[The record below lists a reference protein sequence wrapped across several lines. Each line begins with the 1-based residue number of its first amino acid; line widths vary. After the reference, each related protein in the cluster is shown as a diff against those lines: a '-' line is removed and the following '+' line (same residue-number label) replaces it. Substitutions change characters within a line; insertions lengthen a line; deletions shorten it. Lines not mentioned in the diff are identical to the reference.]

1 MIAHLKYYFE
11 NFISRKSNFIYF
23 LVLMSAVFAVI
34 ILFIEMSFGL
44 LEEGSLF
51 NLWWNRLLQ
60 LLEIK
65 NSEASNGKQIVNLL
79 YWVFSVAFSG
89 TIIAFLAAKISN
101 FINDLKKGLSSV
113 IDTNHYV
120 IVGWN
125 SSIFKVFQEIKI
137 ANENQSK
144 PTILCFNGMDNI
156 KMNSKINLEYP
167 NQKGLRII
175 TRSGNI
181 YSSQDLARTN
191 MSKSKSVII
200 LDDTILSNFNIET
213 TILASKINF
222 ENHTIPLIVQMK
234 NDYNI
239 PLLTEIMANQVYPI
253 HKNKIISNVTSQSI
267 RNKHISS
274 VVMDFLDYDGDEIY
288 FLAVNKLIGKSFK
301 QAMLLL
307 SEITLIGIKVKNGK
321 VILNPDKEY
330 IILKDDLL
338 VVIAE
343 DDDVDIELNEYPIVD
358 KKLNELKISLDTELE
373 KDRLSICILGWSKLG
388 QQIIERAIPFLSED
402 SEIHFAYRD
411 NLIHAVPNIPTQYN
425 INVKSTVLTPDQNAE
440 IQQILTKQSFDV
452 ILIVGYDD
460 VLSQEVSDTDS
471 LLFNFY
477 VRSILDKQKND
488 KPTRIIIQLNDG
500 TKEELIPKNKYNE
513 LIVSD
518 TLSALMISQL
528 ADNPKLWEVFEEL
541 FSVKGLK
548 INISTITKYLD
559 TKKIKTI
566 KVTDLILLALEK
578 NQIFIGYVLNDK
590 LYLNP
595 PKSKEILMDNSL
607 ELVYI
612 G

>member
-1 MIAHLKYYFE
+1 MVSYIKYYFE

-23 LVLMSAVFAVI
+23 LILMGAVFAVI
-34 ILFIEMSFGL
+34 ILIIEMSFGL

-60 LLEIK
+60 LLEIE
-65 NSEASNGKQIVNLL
+65 NSEDGNGKQIVNLL
-79 YWVFSVAFSG
+79 YWVFSVAFTG

-101 FINDLKKGLSSV
+101 FINDLKKGLSRV

-137 ANENQSK
+137 ANKNQSK

-156 KMNSKINLEYP
+156 EMNAKINLEFP

-181 YSSQDLARTN
+181 YSAQDLARTN
-191 MSKSKSVII
+191 MINSKSVII
-200 LDDTILSNFNIET
+200 LDDSIVPKFNIET

-222 ENHTIPLIVQMK
+222 EQQNIPLIVQMK
-234 NDYNI
+234 EDYNI
-239 PLLTEIMANQVYPI
+239 PVLIEIMPNQVYPI

-267 RNKHISS
+267 RNKHISAA
-274 VVMDFLDYDGDEIY
+274 VMDFLDYDGNEIY
-288 FLAVNKLIGKSFK
+288 FLVVNKLIGKSFK

-307 SEITLIGIKVKNGK
+307 SEVTLIGIKEKNGNLT
-321 VILNPDKEY
+321 LNPDKEY

-338 VVIAE
+338 IVIAE
-343 DDDVDIELNEYPIVD
+343 DDDDDIELNEYTIVD
-358 KKLNELKISLDTELE
+358 KKLNELKISLDSELE

-388 QQIIERAIPFLSED
+388 QQIYERTIPFLSVD
-402 SEIHFAYRD
+402 SEIHFAYKED
-411 NLIHAVPNIPTQYN
+411 LIHKAPKISDQYKTN
-425 INVKSTVLTPDQNAE
+425 HKTTILNHDQNKDIE
-440 IQQILTKQSFDV
+440 TILINNIFDV

-460 VLSQEVSDTDS
+460 VTSQEVSDTNS
-471 LLFNFY
+471 LLLNFY
-477 VRSILDKQKND
+477 IRSILDKQKND

-500 TKEELIPKNKYNE
+500 TKKELIPKNKYNE

-528 ADNPKLWEVFEEL
+528 ADSPRLWEVFEEL
-541 FSVKGLK
+541 FSFKGLK
-548 INISTITKYLD
+548 INVSTIFKYLD
-559 TKKIKTI
+559 TKEIKSI

-578 NQIFIGYVLNDK
+578 NQIFIGYVFQDK
-590 LYLNP
+590 LHINP
-595 PKSKEILMDNSL
+595 PKSEEISIDESL
-607 ELVYI
+607 ELVYV

>member
-1 MIAHLKYYFE
+1 MIAYIKYYFE

-23 LVLMSAVFAVI
+23 LILTGAVFAVI

-65 NSEASNGKQIVNLL
+65 NSESGSGKQIVNLL

-89 TIIAFLAAKISN
+89 TIIAFLAAKISS

-120 IVGWN
+120 IIGWN

-156 KMNSKINLEYP
+156 KMNTKINLDCP

-175 TRSGNI
+175 TRSGDI
-181 YSSQDLARTN
+181 YSPQDLARTN

-200 LDDTILSNFNIET
+200 LDDTILSNFNVET
-213 TILASKINF
+213 TILASKINLK
-222 ENHTIPLIVQMK
+222 NHTIPLIVQMK

-267 RNKHISS
+267 RNKHISA

-288 FLAVNKLIGKSFK
+288 FLPVNGLQGKTFK
-301 QAMLLL
+301 QAMLML
-307 SEITLIGIKVKNGK
+307 SNVTLIGIKTQTDNVM
-321 VILNPDKEY
+321 LNPDKEY
-330 IILKDDLL
+330 IILENDLL
-338 VVIAE
+338 VAIAE
-343 DDDVDIELNEYPIVD
+343 DDDTKLQLSNAPNLNEMLKALEVSRDSFTD
-358 KKLNELKISLDTELE
+358 KDK
-373 KDRLSICILGWSKLG
+373 LSIFILGWSKLG
-388 QQIIERAIPFLSED
+388 QQITNKTVPFLSKD

-411 NLIHAVPNIPTQYN
+411 NLIHAVPKISTQHN
-425 INVKSTVLTPDQNAE
+425 VNVKSTVLTHDQNAE

-460 VLSQEVSDTDS
+460 VLSQELSDTDS
-471 LLFNFY
+471 LLFNIY
-477 VRSILDKQKND
+477 VRSLLDKQKND
-488 KPTRIIIQLNDG
+488 KSTRIIIQLNDG

-518 TLSALMISQL
+518 TLSSLMISQL
-528 ADNPKLWEVFEEL
+528 AENPKLWLVFEEL

-548 INISTITKYLD
+548 INVSSILNYSENNKITKL
-559 TKKIKTI
+559 
-566 KVTDLILLALEK
+566 KVTDLILLTLEK
-578 NQIFIGYVLNDK
+578 NQTFIGYVLNDK

-595 PKSKEILMDNSL
+595 PKSKEILMDISL

>member
-23 LVLMSAVFAVI
+23 LILMSAVFAVI

-51 NLWWNRLLQ
+51 NLWWTRLLQ
-60 LLEIK
+60 LLDIK
-65 NSEASNGKQIVNLL
+65 NSGASEGKQIVNLL

-120 IVGWN
+120 IIGWN

-156 KMNSKINLEYP
+156 KMNTKINLDCP

-175 TRSGNI
+175 TRSGDI
-181 YSSQDLARTN
+181 YSPQDLARTN

-267 RNKHISS
+267 RNKHISA

-307 SEITLIGIKVKNGK
+307 SEVTLIGIKVKNGK

-330 IILKDDLL
+330 KTK
-338 VVIAE
+338 
-343 DDDVDIELNEYPIVD
+343 N
-358 KKLNELKISLDTELE
+358 
-373 KDRLSICILGWSKLG
+373 
-388 QQIIERAIPFLSED
+388 
-402 SEIHFAYRD
+402 
-411 NLIHAVPNIPTQYN
+411 
-425 INVKSTVLTPDQNAE
+425 TV
-440 IQQILTKQSFDV
+440 F
-452 ILIVGYDD
+452 
-460 VLSQEVSDTDS
+460 
-471 LLFNFY
+471 F
-477 VRSILDKQKND
+477 
-488 KPTRIIIQLNDG
+488 
-500 TKEELIPKNKYNE
+500 
-513 LIVSD
+513 
-518 TLSALMISQL
+518 
-528 ADNPKLWEVFEEL
+528 
-541 FSVKGLK
+541 
-548 INISTITKYLD
+548 
-559 TKKIKTI
+559 
-566 KVTDLILLALEK
+566 
-578 NQIFIGYVLNDK
+578 
-590 LYLNP
+590 
-595 PKSKEILMDNSL
+595 
-607 ELVYI
+607 
-612 G
+612 

>member
-1 MIAHLKYYFE
+1 MVSYIKYYFE

-23 LVLMSAVFAVI
+23 LILMGAVFAVI
-34 ILFIEMSFGL
+34 ILLIEMSFGL

-65 NSEASNGKQIVNLL
+65 NSEASSGKQIVNLL
-79 YWVFSVAFSG
+79 YWVFSIAFSG

-101 FINDLKKGLSSV
+101 FINDLKKGLSRV

-156 KMNSKINLEYP
+156 EMNAKINLEFP

-181 YSSQDLARTN
+181 YSAQDLARTN
-191 MSKSKSVII
+191 MVKSKSVII
-200 LDDTILSNFNIET
+200 LDDSIIPKFNIET
-213 TILASKINF
+213 TILASKINL
-222 ENHTIPLIVQMK
+222 EQQNIPLIVQMK
-234 NDYNI
+234 EDYNI
-239 PLLTEIMANQVYPI
+239 PVLTEIMANQVYPI

-267 RNKHISS
+267 RNKHISA
-274 VVMDFLDYDGDEIY
+274 VVMDFLDFDGDEIY
-288 FLAVNKLIGKSFK
+288 FLPVNKLIGKSFK

-307 SEITLIGIKVKNGK
+307 SEVTLIGIKEKNGK
-321 VILNPDKEY
+321 VTLNPDKEY

-343 DDDVDIELNEYPIVD
+343 DDDVDIALNEYLIVD

-388 QQIIERAIPFLSED
+388 QQIIERTIPFLSED
-402 SEIHFAYRD
+402 SEIHFAYNEELVHKAPKLSNQYKINHNITILNHEQNKD
-411 NLIHAVPNIPTQYN
+411 IEKILINNI
-425 INVKSTVLTPDQNAE
+425 
-440 IQQILTKQSFDV
+440 FDV

-460 VLSQEVSDTDS
+460 VTSEEVSDTNS
-471 LLFNFY
+471 LLLNFY
-477 VRSILDKQKND
+477 VRSILDRQKNN

-528 ADNPKLWEVFEEL
+528 ADNPKLWTVFEEL
-541 FSVKGLK
+541 FSFKGLK
-548 INISTITKYLD
+548 INMSTIFKYLD
-559 TKKIKTI
+559 TKDIKSI
-566 KVTDLILLALEK
+566 KVIDLILLALEK
-578 NQIFIGYVLNDK
+578 NQIFIGYILQDK
-590 LYLNP
+590 LHLNP
-595 PKSKEILMDNSL
+595 PKSKEIIIDLSL
-607 ELVYI
+607 EIVYI
-612 G
+612 S

>member
-23 LVLMSAVFAVI
+23 LILMSAVFAVI

-44 LEEGSLF
+44 LEDGSLF
-51 NLWWNRLLQ
+51 NLWWTRLLQ
-60 LLEIK
+60 LLDID
-65 NSEASNGKQIVNLL
+65 NSGDSNGKQIVNLL
-79 YWVFSVAFSG
+79 YWVFSIAFSG

-101 FINDLKKGLSSV
+101 FINNLKKGLSSV

-144 PTILCFNGMDNI
+144 PTILCFNGMDNTE
-156 KMNSKINLEYP
+156 MNSKINLEYP

-213 TILASKINF
+213 TILESKINF

-267 RNKHISS
+267 RNKHISA

-307 SEITLIGIKVKNGK
+307 SEVTLIGIKVKNGK

-343 DDDVDIELNEYPIVD
+343 DDDVDIELNEYPFVD

-411 NLIHAVPNIPTQYN
+411 NLIHAAPNIPTQYN
-425 INVKSTVLTPDQNAE
+425 INVKSTVLTPNQNAE

-548 INISTITKYLD
+548 INMSTIIKYLD

>member
-1 MIAHLKYYFE
+1 MVSYIKYYFE

-23 LVLMSAVFAVI
+23 LILMGAVFAVI
-34 ILFIEMSFGL
+34 ILLIEMSFGL

-65 NSEASNGKQIVNLL
+65 NSEASSGKQIVNLL

-101 FINDLKKGLSSV
+101 FINDLKKGLSRV

-156 KMNSKINLEYP
+156 EMNAKINLEFP

-181 YSSQDLARTN
+181 YSAQDLARTN

-200 LDDTILSNFNIET
+200 LDDSIIPKFNIET
-213 TILASKINF
+213 TILASKINL
-222 ENHTIPLIVQMK
+222 EQQNIPLIVQMK
-234 NDYNI
+234 EDYNI
-239 PLLTEIMANQVYPI
+239 PVLTEIMANQVYPI

-267 RNKHISS
+267 RNKHISA

-288 FLAVNKLIGKSFK
+288 FLPVNKLIGKSFK

-307 SEITLIGIKVKNGK
+307 SEVTLIGIKVKNGK

-411 NLIHAVPNIPTQYN
+411 NLIHAAPNIPNQYN
-425 INVKSTVLTPDQNAE
+425 INVKSTVLTHDQNAE

-548 INISTITKYLD
+548 INISTIIKYLD
-559 TKKIKTI
+559 TKKNKTI

>member
-1 MIAHLKYYFE
+1 MIAHIKYYFE

-23 LVLMSAVFAVI
+23 LIITAAVFAVI
-34 ILFIEMSFGL
+34 ILFIEMSLGL
-44 LEEGSLF
+44 LEDGSLF
-51 NLWWNRLLQ
+51 NLWWTRLLQ
-60 LLEIK
+60 LLDIE
-65 NSEASNGKQIVNLL
+65 NSGDGNGKQIVNLL

-125 SSIFKVFQEIKI
+125 SSIFKVFQEIEI

-156 KMNSKINLEYP
+156 EMNAKINLEYP
-167 NQKGLRII
+167 KQKGLRII

-181 YSSQDLARTN
+181 YSAQDLARTN
-191 MSKSKSVII
+191 MIKSKSVII
-200 LDDTILSNFNIET
+200 LDDFLIPNFNIET
-213 TILASKINF
+213 TILASKINLDQ
-222 ENHTIPLIVQMK
+222 ENIPLIVQMK
-234 NDYNI
+234 EDYNI
-239 PLLTEIMANQVYPI
+239 PLITEIMANQVYPI

-267 RNKHISS
+267 RNKHISA

-288 FLAVNKLIGKSFK
+288 FFPVYKLEGKSFK

-307 SEITLIGIKVKNGK
+307 SEVTLIGIKEINGK

-343 DDDVDIELNEYPIVD
+343 DDDVDIELNEYPILD
-358 KKLNELKISLDTELE
+358 EKLNELKISLDTEIE

-388 QQIIERAIPFLSED
+388 QQIIERTIPFLSED
-402 SEIHFAYRD
+402 SEIHFAYKED
-411 NLIHAVPNIPTQYN
+411 LVHKAPKIPNQFKINHITTILNHEQNKN
-425 INVKSTVLTPDQNAE
+425 IEK
-440 IQQILTKQSFDV
+440 ILNKNKFDV
-452 ILIVGYDD
+452 ILIMGYDD
-460 VLSQEVSDTDS
+460 VSSQEVSDTNS
-471 LLFNFY
+471 LLLNFY
-477 VRSILDKQKND
+477 LRSILDKQNND

-500 TKEELIPKNKYNE
+500 TKEELIPENKYNE

-528 ADNPKLWEVFEEL
+528 ADSPRLWEVFEEL
-541 FSVKGLK
+541 FSFKGLK
-548 INISTITKYLD
+548 INISTIFKYLD
-559 TKKIKTI
+559 PTKVETI

-578 NQIFIGYVLNDK
+578 NQIFIGYVLQDK
-590 LYLNP
+590 LHLNP
-595 PKSKEILMDNSL
+595 PKSEEILIDESL
-607 ELVYI
+607 ELIYI
-612 G
+612 R

>member
-1 MIAHLKYYFE
+1 MVSYIKYYFE

-23 LVLMSAVFAVI
+23 LILMGAVFAAI
-34 ILFIEMSFGL
+34 ILLIEMSFGL

-65 NSEASNGKQIVNLL
+65 NSEASSGKQIVNLL

-101 FINDLKKGLSSV
+101 FINDLKKGLSRV

-156 KMNSKINLEYP
+156 EMNAKINLEFP

-181 YSSQDLARTN
+181 YSAQDLARTN
-191 MSKSKSVII
+191 MVKSKSVII
-200 LDDTILSNFNIET
+200 LDDSIIPKFNIET

-222 ENHTIPLIVQMK
+222 EQQNIPLIIQMK
-234 NDYNI
+234 EDYNI
-239 PLLTEIMANQVYPI
+239 PLLREIMANQVYPI

-267 RNKHISS
+267 RNKHISA

-288 FLAVNKLIGKSFK
+288 FLEVNKLIGKSFK

-307 SEITLIGIKVKNGK
+307 SKITLIGIKEKNGN
-321 VILNPDKEY
+321 VTLNPDKEY

-343 DDDVDIELNEYPIVD
+343 DDDVDIALNEYPIVD
-358 KKLNELKISLDTELE
+358 KKLNELKIFSYTEPE
-373 KDRLSICILGWSKLG
+373 KDRLSICIIGWSNLG
-388 QQIIERAIPFLSED
+388 QQIIERTIPFLTED
-402 SEIHFAYRD
+402 SEIHFAYKKD
-411 NLIHAVPNIPTQYN
+411 LIHKAPQISSQYKINHKTTILNHTQNKDIETILINNI
-425 INVKSTVLTPDQNAE
+425 
-440 IQQILTKQSFDV
+440 FDV

-460 VLSQEVSDTDS
+460 VTSQVISDTNS
-471 LLFNFY
+471 LLLNFY
-477 VRSILDKQKND
+477 IRSILDRQKND

-528 ADNPKLWEVFEEL
+528 ADNPRLWDVFEEL
-541 FSVKGLK
+541 FSFKGLK
-548 INISTITKYLD
+548 INMSTIFKYLD
-559 TKKIKTI
+559 TKGIKSI

-578 NQIFIGYVLNDK
+578 NQIFIGYVFQDK
-590 LYLNP
+590 LHLNP
-595 PKSKEILMDNSL
+595 PKSEEISIDESL

>member
-1 MIAHLKYYFE
+1 MVSYIKYYFE

-23 LVLMSAVFAVI
+23 LILMGAVFAVI
-34 ILFIEMSFGL
+34 ILLIEMSFGL

-65 NSEASNGKQIVNLL
+65 NSEASSGKQIVNLL

-101 FINDLKKGLSSV
+101 FINDLKKGLSRV

-156 KMNSKINLEYP
+156 EMNAKINLEFP

-181 YSSQDLARTN
+181 YSAQDLARTN
-191 MSKSKSVII
+191 MVKSKSVII
-200 LDDTILSNFNIET
+200 LDDSIIPKFNIET
-213 TILASKINF
+213 TILASKINL
-222 ENHTIPLIVQMK
+222 EQQNIPLIVQMK
-234 NDYNI
+234 EDYNI
-239 PLLTEIMANQVYPI
+239 PVLTEIMANQVYPI

-267 RNKHISS
+267 RNKHISA

-288 FLAVNKLIGKSFK
+288 FLPVNKLIGKSFK

-307 SEITLIGIKVKNGK
+307 SEVTLIGIKVKNGK

-411 NLIHAVPNIPTQYN
+411 NLIHAAPNIPNQYN
-425 INVKSTVLTPDQNAE
+425 INVKSTVLTHDQNAE

-548 INISTITKYLD
+548 INISTIIKYLD
-559 TKKIKTI
+559 TKKNKTI

>member
-1 MIAHLKYYFE
+1 MVSSIKYYFE

-23 LVLMSAVFAVI
+23 LILMGAVFAVI
-34 ILFIEMSFGL
+34 ILLIEMSFGL

-51 NLWWNRLLQ
+51 NQWWNRLLQ

-65 NSEASNGKQIVNLL
+65 NSEASSGKQIVNLL

-101 FINDLKKGLSSV
+101 FINDLKKGLSRV

-156 KMNSKINLEYP
+156 EMNAKINIEFP

-175 TRSGNI
+175 TRSGDI
-181 YSSQDLARTN
+181 YSAQDLARTN
-191 MSKSKSVII
+191 MQKSKSVII
-200 LDDTILSNFNIET
+200 LDDSIVPKFNIET
-213 TILASKINF
+213 TILASKINL
-222 ENHTIPLIVQMK
+222 EQRNIPLIVQMK
-234 NDYNI
+234 EDYNI

-267 RNKHISS
+267 RNKHIST

-288 FLAVNKLIGKSFK
+288 FLEVNKLIGKSFK

-307 SEITLIGIKVKNGK
+307 SEITLIGIKEKNGN
-321 VILNPDKEY
+321 VTLNPDKEY

-343 DDDVDIELNEYPIVD
+343 DDSVDIALNEYLIVD
-358 KKLNELKISLDTELE
+358 KKLNELKISSDTEPQ
-373 KDRLSICILGWSKLG
+373 KNRLSICILGWSKLG
-388 QQIIERAIPFLSED
+388 QQIAERTIPFLTED
-402 SEIHFAYRD
+402 SVIHFAYKED
-411 NLIHAVPNIPTQYN
+411 LIHKAPQISSQYKINHKTTILNHTQNKDIETILINNI
-425 INVKSTVLTPDQNAE
+425 
-440 IQQILTKQSFDV
+440 FDV

-460 VLSQEVSDTDS
+460 VTSQEVSDTNS
-471 LLFNFY
+471 LLLNFY
-477 VRSILDKQKND
+477 IRSILDRQKND

-528 ADNPKLWEVFEEL
+528 ADNPRLWDVFEEL
-541 FSVKGLK
+541 FSFKGLK
-548 INISTITKYLD
+548 INMSTIFKYLD
-559 TKKIKTI
+559 TKGIKSI

-578 NQIFIGYVLNDK
+578 NQIFIGYVFQDK
-590 LYLNP
+590 LHLNP
-595 PKSKEILMDNSL
+595 PKSEEISVDESL

>member
-1 MIAHLKYYFE
+1 MVSYIKYYFE

-23 LVLMSAVFAVI
+23 LILMGAVFAVI
-34 ILFIEMSFGL
+34 ILLIEMSFGL

-65 NSEASNGKQIVNLL
+65 NSEASSGKQIVNLL
-79 YWVFSVAFSG
+79 YWVFSIAFSG

-101 FINDLKKGLSSV
+101 FINDLKKGLSRV

-156 KMNSKINLEYP
+156 EMNAKINLEFP

-181 YSSQDLARTN
+181 YSAQDLARTN
-191 MSKSKSVII
+191 MVKSKSVII
-200 LDDTILSNFNIET
+200 LDDSIIPKFNIET
-213 TILASKINF
+213 TILASKINL
-222 ENHTIPLIVQMK
+222 EQQNIPLIVQMK
-234 NDYNI
+234 EDYNI
-239 PLLTEIMANQVYPI
+239 PVLTEIMANQVYPI

-267 RNKHISS
+267 RNKHISA

-288 FLAVNKLIGKSFK
+288 FLPVNKLIGKSFK

-307 SEITLIGIKVKNGK
+307 SEVTLIGIKEKNGK

-343 DDDVDIELNEYPIVD
+343 DDDVDIALNEYLIVD

-388 QQIIERAIPFLSED
+388 QQIIERTIPFLSED
-402 SEIHFAYRD
+402 SEIHFAYKR
-411 NLIHAVPNIPTQYN
+411 N
-425 INVKSTVLTPDQNAE
+425 
-440 IQQILTKQSFDV
+440 
-452 ILIVGYDD
+452 
-460 VLSQEVSDTDS
+460 
-471 LLFNFY
+471 
-477 VRSILDKQKND
+477 
-488 KPTRIIIQLNDG
+488 
-500 TKEELIPKNKYNE
+500 
-513 LIVSD
+513 
-518 TLSALMISQL
+518 
-528 ADNPKLWEVFEEL
+528 
-541 FSVKGLK
+541 
-548 INISTITKYLD
+548 
-559 TKKIKTI
+559 
-566 KVTDLILLALEK
+566 
-578 NQIFIGYVLNDK
+578 
-590 LYLNP
+590 
-595 PKSKEILMDNSL
+595 
-607 ELVYI
+607 
-612 G
+612 

>member
-1 MIAHLKYYFE
+1 MG
-11 NFISRKSNFIYF
+11 
-23 LVLMSAVFAVI
+23 AVFAVI
-34 ILFIEMSFGL
+34 ILLIEMSFGL

-65 NSEASNGKQIVNLL
+65 NSEASSGKQIVNLL
-79 YWVFSVAFSG
+79 YWVFSIAFSG

-101 FINDLKKGLSSV
+101 FINDLKKGLSRV

-156 KMNSKINLEYP
+156 EMNAKINLEFP

-181 YSSQDLARTN
+181 YSAQDLARTN
-191 MSKSKSVII
+191 MVKSKSVII
-200 LDDTILSNFNIET
+200 LDDSIIPKFNIET
-213 TILASKINF
+213 TILASKINL
-222 ENHTIPLIVQMK
+222 EQQNIPLIVQMK
-234 NDYNI
+234 EDYNI
-239 PLLTEIMANQVYPI
+239 PVLTEIMANQVYPI

-267 RNKHISS
+267 RNKHISA

-288 FLAVNKLIGKSFK
+288 FLPVNKLIGKSFK

-307 SEITLIGIKVKNGK
+307 SEVTLIGIKEKNGK

-343 DDDVDIELNEYPIVD
+343 DDDVDIALNEYLIVD

-388 QQIIERAIPFLSED
+388 QQIIERTIPFLSED
-402 SEIHFAYRD
+402 SEIHFAYKEELVHKAPKLSNQYKINHNTTILNHEQNKD
-411 NLIHAVPNIPTQYN
+411 IEKILINNI
-425 INVKSTVLTPDQNAE
+425 
-440 IQQILTKQSFDV
+440 FDV

-460 VLSQEVSDTDS
+460 VTSKEVSDTNS
-471 LLFNFY
+471 LLLNFY
-477 VRSILDKQKND
+477 IRSILDRQKNN

-528 ADNPKLWEVFEEL
+528 ADNPRLWDVFEEL
-541 FSVKGLK
+541 FSFKGLK
-548 INISTITKYLD
+548 INMSTIFKYLD
-559 TKKIKTI
+559 TIDIKSI
-566 KVTDLILLALEK
+566 KVIDLILLALEK
-578 NQIFIGYVLNDK
+578 NQIFIGYILQDK
-590 LYLNP
+590 LHLNP
-595 PKSKEILMDNSL
+595 PKSKEIIIDLSL
-607 ELVYI
+607 EIVYI
-612 G
+612 S

>member
-1 MIAHLKYYFE
+1 MVSYIKYYFE

-23 LVLMSAVFAVI
+23 LILMGAVFAVI
-34 ILFIEMSFGL
+34 ILLIEMSFGL

-65 NSEASNGKQIVNLL
+65 NSEASSGKQIVNLL
-79 YWVFSVAFSG
+79 YWVFSIAFSG

-101 FINDLKKGLSSV
+101 FINDLKKGLSRV

-156 KMNSKINLEYP
+156 EMNAKINLEFP

-181 YSSQDLARTN
+181 YSAQDLARTN
-191 MSKSKSVII
+191 MVKSKSVII
-200 LDDTILSNFNIET
+200 LDDSIIPKFNIET

-222 ENHTIPLIVQMK
+222 EQQNIPLIVQMK
-234 NDYNI
+234 EDYNI

-267 RNKHISS
+267 RNKHISA
-274 VVMDFLDYDGDEIY
+274 VVMDFLDYNGDEIY

-307 SEITLIGIKVKNGK
+307 SEVTLIGIKEKNGK

-343 DDDVDIELNEYPIVD
+343 DDDVDIELNEYLIVD

-411 NLIHAVPNIPTQYN
+411 NLIHAAPNIPTQYN

-471 LLFNFY
+471 LLFNFH

-541 FSVKGLK
+541 FSFKGLK
-548 INISTITKYLD
+548 INISTIIKYLD